1 MSEVIQFNMPAVGDS
16 KDFEVIEVM
25 VSVGDKVCLEQG
37 LITVES
43 EKASM
48 EVPSNVEGVV
58 RSIIVKVGD
67 KISENSPVLSLEVES
82 RNDLKNSDDNFTKK
96 DNANKTSKQIFN
108 NNVVRKQDNI
118 INQINSFENNENVIS
133 YASPS
138 VRKLSRD
145 LGIDL
150 SKVVGSGKKGRIL
163 HDDINKFIRDKFD
176 KNGTNHIPSNSY
188 DIPKTDFSKFGDFNI
203 KPLSRIRKI
212 SASKLHS
219 NWVNIPHVTNNDE
232 ADITD
237 LELFRKKINQ
247 ENFNNGCSTKLTLL
261 PFIVKAVVSSLKKFQ
276 DLNSSLD
283 GDDIIL
289 KNYYN
294 IGIAVDTDH
303 GLVVPVIRD
312 ADKKGL
318 IEISSDISSLSKKAR
333 NGALLPTEMQGGCFS
348 ISSLGGIGGVSFTP
362 IINAPEVAI
371 LGISKA
377 FIKPI
382 WDGNQFIPKLIMPIS
397 LSYDHRVVDGALA
410 ARFNVYLCSIL
421 NDFRRLFL

>member
-1 MSEVIQFNMPAVGDS
+1 MSEVIQFNMPDVGDS
-16 KDFEVIEVM
+16 KDFEVIEIM
-25 VSVGDKVCLEQG
+25 VSVGDKIRLEQG

-48 EVPSNVEGVV
+48 EVPSNVEGIVK
-58 RSIIVKVGD
+58 SIIVKIGD
-67 KISENSPVLSLEVES
+67 KISENSPILSLEVEGS
-82 RNDLKNSDDNFTKK
+82 INNSKNYK
-96 DNANKTSKQIFN
+96 DNYTNSNDPKSSKQIIN
-108 NNVVRKQDNI
+108 KNI
-118 INQINSFENNENVIS
+118 ILQKDSIDNEITSFNENVIS

-145 LGIDL
+145 LGIDI

-163 HDDINKFIRDKFD
+163 HEDINKFIRNKFD
-176 KNGTNHIPSNSY
+176 KESNNISLNSY
-188 DIPKTDFSKFGDFNI
+188 DLPKTDFSKFGDFNI

-212 SASKLHS
+212 SASRLHS

-247 ENFNNGCSTKLTLL
+247 ENSNDGSARKLTLL

-276 DLNSSLD
+276 DVNSSLE
-283 GDDIIL
+283 GDNIIL

-294 IGIAVDTDH
+294 IGIAVDTDN

-318 IEISSDISSLSKKAR
+318 LDISSDINSLSKKAR
-333 NGALLPTEMQGGCFS
+333 NGTLLPTEMQGGCFS
-348 ISSLGGIGGVSFTP
+348 ISSLGGIGGISFTP

-421 NDFRRLFL
+421 NDFRRVFL

>member
-1 MSEVIQFNMPAVGDS
+1 MSEVIQFNMPDIGDS

-25 VSVGDKVCLEQG
+25 VSVGDKVCIEQG

-48 EVPSNVEGVV
+48 EVPSNIEGIVK
-58 RSIIVKVGD
+58 SIIVKVGD
-67 KISENSPVLSLEVES
+67 KISENSPILSLEVES
-82 RNDLKNSDDNFTKK
+82 SKNLKTSSDNFINVNDLHKSSTQITNNINLNH
-96 DNANKTSKQIFN
+96 DNAINKQIS
-108 NNVVRKQDNI
+108 
-118 INQINSFENNENVIS
+118 SFENNKNTIS

-138 VRKLSRD
+138 VRKLARD
-145 LGIDL
+145 LKIDI
-150 SKVVGSGKKGRIL
+150 SNVIGSGKKGRIL
-163 HDDINKFIRDKFD
+163 HEDINNIIRDKFD
-176 KNGTNHIPSNSY
+176 KESTNNISSTSFNVPKV
-188 DIPKTDFSKFGDFNI
+188 DISKFGDFNI
-203 KPLSRIRKI
+203 KPLSRIKKI
-212 SASKLHS
+212 SASRLHS
-219 NWVNIPHVTNNDE
+219 NWVSIPHVTNNDE

-247 ENFNNGCSTKLTLL
+247 ENCNNGCATKITLL
-261 PFIVKAVVSSLKKFQ
+261 PFIVKAVVASLKKFQ
-276 DLNSSLD
+276 DMNSSLD
-283 GDDIIL
+283 GDNIIL

-294 IGIAVDTDH
+294 VGIAVDTDH

-318 IEISSDISSLSKKAR
+318 LEISSDITSLSKKAR
-333 NGALLPTEMQGGCFS
+333 NGTLLPAEMQGGCFS
-348 ISSLGGIGGVSFTP
+348 ISSLGGIGGTSFTP

-371 LGISKA
+371 LGVSKA

-410 ARFNVYLCSIL
+410 ARFNVYLCSLL
-421 NDFRRLFL
+421 NDFRRVFL